1 MGENAHQDSDR
12 TLRAVEAR
20 LLEEG
25 VLHGGD
31 AYVLIAGQP
40 LFAGG
45 GTNMIKVEKMR
56 VE

>member
-1 MGENAHQDSDR
+1 MGENVHQDSDR

-31 AYVLIAGQP
+31 SYVLIAGQP

-56 VE
+56 AE